1 MGEAETVLTAEGEG
15 LNLEMGM
22 ESGMG
27 RRSRA
32 GTAILY
38 VFFLG
43 VLLTAKIGLYS
54 RRGGCHDEKVAAW
67 LSSGFTGHVV
77 TAVYQDLG

>member
-1 MGEAETVLTAEGEG
+1 MGEADTVLTAEGEG

-38 VFFLG
+38 VFLGYFLQR
-43 VLLTAKIGLYS
+43 GLVYIA
-54 RRGGCHDEKVAAW
+54 GGGM
-67 LSSGFTGHVV
+67 S
-77 TAVYQDLG
+77 